1 MPRERRRRSLP
12 IPTASMGDIAMLLT
26 IFFMVCSNFARDAG
40 VTLSPPISVDVEKMK
55 DTGLSV
61 TIDNIGVIRLNGAEV
76 PSAKSVEVG
85 LQTMLEK
92 RTNEQARIVLFKC
105 DQAMD
110 KKVFE
115 PVIEAISK
123 AGGIVAAMGEK
134 KGR

>member
-1 MPRERRRRSLP
+1 
-12 IPTASMGDIAMLLT
+12 MGDIAMLLT

-40 VTLSPPISVDVEKMK
+40 VTLTPPISVDVEAMK

-61 TIDNIGVIRLNGAEV
+61 SIDNIGVIRLNGAEV
-76 PSAKSVEVG
+76 SSAKSVEVG

-92 RTNEQARIVLFKC
+92 RTNDSMRIVLFKC
-105 DQAMD
+105 DQAVD